1 MEFDVIL
8 EEKRDEILQLA
19 AQYGA
24 FNVRIFGSVARN
36 EADQDSD
43 IDFLVDMESGRSLL
57 DLGGLLMEL
66 NDLSLL
72 NELVQIWVIHHL
84 QVIGEAVRA
93 LADEMRESHPDIPW
107 TQIIGMR
114 NILVHRYFGIDED
127 IVWTAINK
135 DLPALKQK
143 VKVLLDE

>member
-1 MEFDVIL
+1 
-8 EEKRDEILQLA
+8 
-19 AQYGA
+19 
-24 FNVRIFGSVARN
+24 
-36 EADQDSD
+36 
-43 IDFLVDMESGRSLL
+43 
-57 DLGGLLMEL
+57 
-66 NDLSLL
+66 
-72 NELVQIWVIHHL
+72 
-84 QVIGEAVRA
+84 
-93 LADEMRESHPDIPW
+93 MRESHPDIPW